1 MDIIIDEIP
10 HGDYAIS
17 IIHDKNQN
25 KKMDMKWFPYPHPG
39 ELSGTSNN
47 ATATIG
53 PPSFADAKFS
63 LKEAVKSMRIK
74 LTN

>member
-1 MDIIIDEIP
+1 MCWDLIP
-10 HGDYAIS
+10 IQKYQKPNGFI
-17 IIHDKNQN
+17 N